1 MFFFARTFA
10 ALFLVAGPALGA
22 ADGSV
27 SGQLTD
33 PQGRPV
39 SGASVTAESP
49 GAGIREIRSDSEG
62 RFSFPSLPPGAYNL
76 VGSAPSFA
84 GASQMIAV
92 TSGPAL
98 TVNLQFVQMAPRT
111 EAITVT
117 ADRVATVD
125 VESPVA
131 AVKVLSSEDLLDAN
145 PGHPGAPVFLPGY
158 PVETASSVQTLSAQ
172 EDDTRAVSGTV
183 VNEKSE
189 VVVGATVSAQSPH
202 AQRTATTDNQG
213 NFLLRMP
220 VEAMTLTVSGPSIAN
235 FQETLAASA
244 PSQGLRLQIQYLIA
258 TPLQLSGTVVD
269 TSGGVIAGATVQ
281 VLGANGTVQITTQ
294 SDAKG
299 SFIIS
304 GLSAGDY
311 RLVVSNPGFETK
323 EIPVTIG
330 TTEAPAPLRI
340 SLAVGSVS
348 SSITVHGRE
357 DSLVGIAESATQGT
371 VGAQEIEDRPI
382 LRSGEVMETIPGVII
397 TQHAGGGKANQYF
410 LRGFNLDHG
419 TDIAISLDGMPL
431 NLPSHAH
438 GEGYSDM
445 NTVIPEFVERTDF
458 QKGPYYADVGNY
470 GSAASADV
478 VYFKTLPENFF
489 TVEGGMY
496 GYGRAVF
503 GVSQKL
509 GSGNLL
515 YGGEVYYD
523 DGPWVHPD
531 GYAKFNGLLT
541 YSQGDD
547 ANGFSITARAYHG
560 KWNSSDQIPVTAVP
574 LVGFFGALNP
584 EDGGN
589 SQRESLQAEWH
600 RQDENSRT
608 QIMAYGFFYD
618 LDLFSDFT
626 YYLDDPIKGDQF
638 EQQDRRWVAGLDAR
652 HTIFSQWSG
661 RKVETTFGLQVRND
675 WVNNGL
681 YRTEN
686 RVRTDKNDSNAC
698 NEEPIAACSTN
709 PNLVAVLPADTDVNK
724 FTDTMVG
731 FFVENKIQWAD
742 KFRTDLAL
750 RGDDARYVVTS
761 LTPSYT
767 ATELPGAPV
776 VNLAAANS
784 GTATKFLPEPKA
796 SLIFGPWSK
805 TEFYV
810 QGGFSFHS
818 NDARGATQTE
828 EPISPDNPFPTA
840 TSRIPA
846 LVPTKGAEIGV
857 RTSAFSNLQ
866 STVSFWYLHS
876 QSELQQDGDTGG
888 TVASKQP
895 SNRYGVELA
904 NYYTPVEH
912 LTFDFDLAGSSAR
925 FTAIDGADAAP
936 GSPGGKWVP
945 EAVGLVISSGIT
957 LHLPK
962 GFSESLR
969 LRYFGPRN
977 LTSDGLYQSKLT
989 ALLNAGIGYQINKT
1003 CRVSA
1008 EFLNLLNRRDHDIDY
1023 AYTSRITPTADA
1035 AFTEVYHPVEPF
1047 QVRFGLHYAFGSDS
1061 KLVSTN

>member
-1 MFFFARTFA
+1 MAQASSCQTTRF
-10 ALFLVAGPALGA
+10 ALFYSALLFVLF
-22 ADGSV
+22 GS
-27 SGQLTD
+27 
-33 PQGRPV
+33 
-39 SGASVTAESP
+39 
-49 GAGIREIRSDSEG
+49 
-62 RFSFPSLPPGAYNL
+62 
-76 VGSAPSFA
+76 
-84 GASQMIAV
+84 M
-92 TSGPAL
+92 
-98 TVNLQFVQMAPRT
+98 
-111 EAITVT
+111 
-117 ADRVATVD
+117 
-125 VESPVA
+125 
-131 AVKVLSSEDLLDAN
+131 
-145 PGHPGAPVFLPGY
+145 
-158 PVETASSVQTLSAQ
+158 QTLSAQ
-172 EDDTRAVSGTV
+172 ENDTRIVSGTV

-189 VVVGATVSAQSPH
+189 VVVGATVSAQSQH

-235 FQETLAASA
+235 FQQTLAASA
-244 PSQGLRLQIQYLIA
+244 PWQGLRLEIHYVIA
-258 TPLQLSGTVVD
+258 TPPQISGTVVD
-269 TSGGVIAGATVQ
+269 TSGGVIAGATMQ

-294 SDAKG
+294 SDPNG
-299 SFIIS
+299 SFVIS
-304 GLSAGDY
+304 RLSAGDY

-323 EIPVTIG
+323 ETSVTIG
-330 TTEAPAPLRI
+330 TSEAPVPLRV
-340 SLAVGSVS
+340 SLAVHSVS
-348 SSITVHGRE
+348 TTVNVQGRE
-357 DSLVGIAESATQGT
+357 DSLVGIAASASQGT
-371 VGAQEIEDRPI
+371 VGALEIGDRPI
-382 LRSGEVMETIPGVII
+382 LRSGEVLETIPGVII

-458 QKGPYYADVGNY
+458 QKGPYYADVGNF

-478 VYFKTLPENFF
+478 VYFKTLPQNFF

-509 GSGNLL
+509 GSGTLL
-515 YGGEVYYD
+515 YGGEAYYD
-523 DGPWVHPD
+523 DGPWTHPD
-531 GYAKFNGLLT
+531 AFAKFNGILT

-547 ANGFSITARAYHG
+547 ANGFSVTARAYHG
-560 KWNSSDQIPVTAVP
+560 KWDSSDQMPDNAIP
-574 LVGFFGALNP
+574 LVGRFGALNP
-584 EDGGN
+584 DDGGN

-600 RQDENSRT
+600 RQDETSRT
-608 QIMAYGFFYD
+608 QITAYGFFYD
-618 LDLFSDFT
+618 MDLFSDFT

-638 EQQDRRWVAGLDAR
+638 EQQDRRWVAGVDLR
-652 HTIFSQWSG
+652 HTIFSQWFG
-661 RKVETTFGLQVRND
+661 RKVENTFGLQVRND
-675 WVNNGL
+675 WVHNGL

-686 RVRTDKNDSNAC
+686 RVRTDKNDVNAC
-698 NEEPIAACSTN
+698 NDEPIDACNTN
-709 PNLVAVLPADTDVNK
+709 PNLVAVLPADTDVNE
-724 FTDTMVG
+724 FTDTMFG
-731 FFVENKIQWAD
+731 FYVENKIQWAD
-742 KFRTDLAL
+742 KFRTELAL
-750 RGDDARYVVTS
+750 RGDDARYVVSS

-776 VNLAAANS
+776 VNFAAANS

-818 NDARGATQTE
+818 NDARGATQRE

-840 TSRIPA
+840 SSRIPA

-857 RTSAFSNLQ
+857 RTVAVSHLQ
-866 STVSFWYLHS
+866 STVSLWYLRS

-888 TVASKQP
+888 TVASLNP
-895 SNRYGVELA
+895 SNRFGVELA

-912 LTFDFDLAGSSAR
+912 LTFDFDLAKSSAR
-925 FTAIDGADAAP
+925 FTAIDGDDAAP
-936 GSPGGKWVP
+936 NSPGGKSVP
-945 EAVGLVISSGIT
+945 EAVGLVISAGIT
-957 LHLPK
+957 HHLPK

-969 LRYFGPRN
+969 LRYFGPRD
-977 LTSDGLYQSKLT
+977 LTSDGIYRSKVT

-1003 CRVSA
+1003 WRVSA
-1008 EFLNLLNRRDHDIDY
+1008 ELLNLLNRRDSDIDY

-1035 AFTEVYHPVEPF
+1035 AFTNVFHPVEPF
-1047 QVRFGLHYAFGSDS
+1047 QVRFGLHYTFGPES